1 MLIYAIMM
9 FFMAILFFIIS
20 VLIYR
25 GKTDLIHGY
34 HQTKVTDQAGY
45 GKAFGKALSVFGV
58 AMFVSGVIG
67 LIQDSDVIAM
77 VAAGVLVIGLV
88 IGTACIVAVQKKY
101 NQGIF

>member
-1 MLIYAIMM
+1 MLIYSVVM
-9 FFMAILFFIIS
+9 FVMAILFLVIS

-34 HQTKVTDQAGY
+34 HQTRVTDQVGY
-45 GKAFGKALSVFGV
+45 GKAFGKALSVFSV

-77 VAAGVLVIGLV
+77 VASAVLVIGLGV
-88 IGTACIVAVQKKY
+88 GTVCIVAVQKKY